1 MGTASARHLV
11 HHPPTLLDELVPVYE
26 IASRHTIWVAAGPAR
41 VYEAARS
48 ADLGRPWLV
57 RLLMALRAGPAWL
70 AATLRRRPG
79 PPASTAGQPS
89 IRPVA
94 FTLVAEAAGEEFVL
108 GIMGRFW
115 TPTGGLVKASADQMR
130 QHPPAGLAQGF
141 WNFRVEPSGSG
152 TALSTE
158 TRVRCGDPA
167 TARRF
172 TRYWRLI
179 RPGSAL
185 IRISVLRHIRVQAER
200 RASV

>member
-1 MGTASARHLV
+1 MS
-11 HHPPTLLDELVPVYE
+11 PTLLHELIPTYE
-26 IASRHTIWVAAGPAR
+26 VASRHTIWVAADPAC

-48 ADLGRPWLV
+48 ADLGAPWLV
-57 RLLMALRAGPAWL
+57 RLLMALRAGPVRL
-70 AATLRRRPG
+70 LATLLGRPG
-79 PPASTAGQPS
+79 PRVSAEGRPS
-89 IRPVA
+89 IRPLT
-94 FTLVAEAAGEEFVL
+94 FTLVAEAPGEEFVL

-158 TRVRCGDPA
+158 TRVRCGDSA

-172 TRYWRLI
+172 IRYWRLI

-185 IRISVLRHIRVQAER
+185 IRTSVLRHIRIEAER

>member
-1 MGTASARHLV
+1 MGGGA
-11 HHPPTLLDELVPVYE
+11 TLLHELIPTYE
-26 IASRHTIWVAAGPAR
+26 VASKHTIWVAADPAR

-48 ADLGRPWLV
+48 ADLGRPWPV
-57 RLLMALRAGPAWL
+57 RLLMALRAGPAQV
-70 AATLRRRPG
+70 AAILLGRPG
-79 PPASTAGQPS
+79 TRASTDGQPS

-94 FTLVAEAAGEEFVL
+94 FTLVAETPGEEFVL

-115 TPTGGLVKASADQMR
+115 TPTGGLVRASAEQMR
-130 QHPPAGLAQGF
+130 QPPPAGLAQGF

-158 TRVRCGDPA
+158 TRVRCGDSA

-172 TRYWRLI
+172 VRYWRVI

-185 IRISVLRHIRVQAER
+185 IRGSVLRHIRTQAER
-200 RASV
+200 PPV